1 MGKGTFRVDATGGSF
16 ERLRAARVV
25 LAQRFPY
32 LASVLF
38 QVRLVETEAVAT
50 MAVDDRLRVY
60 FNPEWTA
67 SLGDGELLGVLFHE
81 VSHWLRGHTG
91 ERGRLLL
98 RALAQDLP
106 WEHARVVQNL
116 AADLAVNGD
125 LRDMNL
131 ALPEGSAFPEDFGL
145 PLHETMEAYAEALKV
160 RELQR
165 DANRGGS
172 RRNSG
177 QGGSSQRGSRRK
189 SSQGGSNQ
197 EDSSQGGSRRNSR
210 QEGSIQGG
218 SNQEEGEDGRGT
230 FPEDSGLPLHA
241 RPKRLRVLQDLWPE
255 LGELQEAVDREA
267 PGLGEVMGEGV
278 RREVAWEILRHTQS
292 RSRGTVPLGLE
303 RWARERLEGRVD
315 WRALLRRALR
325 QALLSLRQRR
335 FPNYA
340 LPHRRAEALDPFIL
354 PGKHG
359 RKPRVGVVVDT
370 SGSVSEGMLA
380 QALAEVERMVAAGA
394 VMTVYGVDA
403 EVHTAVRVSRRGQ
416 ARRLVLG
423 GGGGT
428 DMGRGLKAALAD
440 GHDLV
445 VVLTDGYT
453 PWPSAPPQARVVVGL
468 LGDGPEG
475 PPWAKTV
482 RIELEDSPV

>member
-1 MGKGTFRVDATGGSF
+1 
-16 ERLRAARVV
+16 
-25 LAQRFPY
+25 
-32 LASVLF
+32 
-38 QVRLVETEAVAT
+38 
-50 MAVDDRLRVY
+50 
-60 FNPEWTA
+60 
-67 SLGDGELLGVLFHE
+67 
-81 VSHWLRGHTG
+81 
-91 ERGRLLL
+91 
-98 RALAQDLP
+98 
-106 WEHARVVQNL
+106 
-116 AADLAVNGD
+116 
-125 LRDMNL
+125 
-131 ALPEGSAFPEDFGL
+131 
-145 PLHETMEAYAEALKV
+145 
-160 RELQR
+160 
-165 DANRGGS
+165 
-172 RRNSG
+172 
-177 QGGSSQRGSRRK
+177 
-189 SSQGGSNQ
+189 
-197 EDSSQGGSRRNSR
+197 
-210 QEGSIQGG
+210 
-218 SNQEEGEDGRGT
+218 
-230 FPEDSGLPLHA
+230 
-241 RPKRLRVLQDLWPE
+241 
-255 LGELQEAVDREA
+255 
-267 PGLGEVMGEGV
+267 V

-325 QALLSLRQRR
+325 QALLTLRQRR

-453 PWPSAPPQARVVVGL
+453 PWPSAPPQAKVVVGL

-475 PPWAKTV
+475 PPGPRRCVSSW
-482 RIELEDSPV
+482 RIRQYDGENPHGYGHRLFCPAAVLREVLGLPGG